1 MEILTA
7 LGVDYT
13 IGIQFIIFVTAY
25 VFLTTLVFRPY
36 HRAFEERVRRTEGNT
51 ETAERIIAE
60 SKELEVEYEQKARAL
75 NNETRVIFD
84 HSRTEA
90 MREYDRMVSQARER
104 AKNIVEKTR
113 SQITF
118 EVEKTRSDMS
128 KEVPGLTKA
137 VVQKL
142 MGQEA

>member
-13 IGIQFIIFVTAY
+13 IGIQFIIFVIAY